1 MLKSYNLKIQAAEV
15 VFVAAVA
22 REIIDVNTEVKWPAR
37 VPGEPRINMDFDTT
51 HQPSRAPA
59 AARYWGHKLMFR
71 SYHFRIL
78 GPVHSQSRHK

>member
-1 MLKSYNLKIQAAEV
+1 M
-15 VFVAAVA
+15 FVAAVG

-51 HQPSRAPA
+51 RRAQGLP
-59 AARYWGHKLMFR
+59 AARYRGHKLMFR

-78 GPVHSQSRHK
+78 DPALHTIHCADHA

>member
-1 MLKSYNLKIQAAEV
+1 MLKCYNLKTQAAEV
-15 VFVAAVA
+15 VFVAAGGQ

-51 HQPSRAPA
+51 HRVRPLP
-59 AARYWGHKLMFR
+59 AARYRGHKLMFR

-78 GPVHSQSRHK
+78 DPVHTVQE